1 MRRFVLAGTFMA
13 AALFMSNSSAQAAT
27 ICNNCTYLGNP
38 GTYLGVLN
46 PTTNDQ
52 STFDHTSVTTGAV
65 IDDMWVFDVA
75 PAGNGS
81 ASANFTAA
89 APFTGFTGGIY
100 AALAGTT
107 CPALAV
113 SPNSPNG
120 TLCSAVVLGALIAGD
135 SNATP
140 DVVATN
146 IVALAP
152 GRYIFRLQGTAGS
165 PFGTYTGQ
173 VATNNVPIV
182 VPEPAMLSLLGL
194 GLVAAARRRRKA

>member
-13 AALFMSNSSAQAAT
+13 AALFLGTSSAQAAL
-27 ICNNCTYLGNP
+27 ICNNCTFLGNP
-38 GTYLGVLN
+38 GTYIGVLN

-52 STFDHTSVTTGAV
+52 ATFDHTSVPTGTV
-65 IDDMWVFDVA
+65 IDDMWVFDIA

-81 ASANFTAA
+81 ASANFTIA

-100 AALAGTT
+100 NVGAGATT

-113 SPNSPNG
+113 SPNSPSG
-120 TLCSAVVLGALIAGD
+120 TLCTAVSLGGLLAGD
-135 SNATP
+135 SSADP
-140 DVVATN
+140 QVVSTN
-146 IVALAP
+146 LVGLAA
-152 GRYIFRLQGTAGS
+152 GRYIFRLQGTAGA

-173 VATNNVPIV
+173 VATNNVV

-194 GLVAAARRRRKA
+194 GLAAAARRRRKA